1 MNIYTKLLKV
11 QTELKAPKN
20 KYNKFGDYSY
30 RNCESIL
37 EAAKPLLLE
46 VGAIVLLS
54 DKVEEIAGRWYIVAS
69 AAFIDASTGER
80 VEVEACARE
89 TATRPKFDDAQIT
102 GAASSYA
109 RKYALGGL
117 FGVDDGDDVDAL
129 PDAGS
134 DGRGAGKSTKKKKAP
149 ASRPSASSAP
159 GASYQNEDSMS
170 WSWEQQEVRE
180 RQQQK
185 SSAGAADQKQ
195 TAGGRPSPAPRP
207 TKKADGAPELI
218 NAVQQQ
224 LLLKEM
230 EKIGVKQDSILQRF
244 NITDIMQLSE
254 KDYRALMREWQRKSK
269 EGSASAG
276 GSGAGE

>member
-37 EAAKPLLLE
+37 EAARPLLLE

-69 AAFIDASTGER
+69 AAFIDASSGER
-80 VEVEACARE
+80 VEVEARARE
-89 TATRPKFDDAQIT
+89 TAARPKFDDAQIT

-117 FGVDDGDDVDAL
+117 FGVDDGDDVDAM
-129 PDAGS
+129 PDSGS
-134 DGRGAGKSTKKKKAP
+134 DGRGAGKSAKKKKAP

-159 GASYQNEDSMS
+159 GTSCQNEDGM
-170 WSWEQQEVRE
+170 SWEQQGGRE

-185 SSAGAADQKQ
+185 SSAGAAEQKQ

-269 EGSASAG
+269 EGSAGAG

>member
-80 VEVEACARE
+80 VEVEARARE
-89 TATRPKFDDAQIT
+89 TAARPKFDDAQIT

-134 DGRGAGKSTKKKKAP
+134 DSRGAGKYAKKKKAP

-159 GASYQNEDSMS
+159 GTSCQNEDGMS
-170 WSWEQQEVRE
+170 WSWEQQDGRE
-180 RQQQK
+180 RQQQN

-195 TAGGRPSPAPRP
+195 TAGCRPSPAPRP

-230 EKIGVKQDSILQRF
+230 EKIGMKLDNILQRF
-244 NITDIMQLSE
+244 NITDIVQLSK

-269 EGSASAG
+269 EGSAGAG

>member
-129 PDAGS
+129 PVAGS
-134 DGRGAGKSTKKKKAP
+134 DGRGAGKYAKKKKAP

-159 GASYQNEDSMS
+159 GTSCQNEDGMS
-170 WSWEQQEVRE
+170 WSWEQQDGRE

-185 SSAGAADQKQ
+185 SSAGAAEQKQ

-230 EKIGVKQDSILQRF
+230 EKIGMKQDSILQRF
-244 NITDIMQLSE
+244 NIKDIVQLSE
-254 KDYRALMREWQRKSK
+254 KDYRALMRELQRKSK
-269 EGSASAG
+269 EGSVGAG
-276 GSGAGE
+276 CSGAGE